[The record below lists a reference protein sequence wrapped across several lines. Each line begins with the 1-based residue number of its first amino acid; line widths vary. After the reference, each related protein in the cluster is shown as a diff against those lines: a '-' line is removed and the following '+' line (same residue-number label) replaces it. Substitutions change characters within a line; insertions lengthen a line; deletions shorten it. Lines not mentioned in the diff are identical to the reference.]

1 MNEPDFLW
9 FCVLQNDG
17 EYLGTKE
24 LPPRKPTLEY
34 ISSLIETAG
43 EMGFSSLLTATN
55 YHSTLEN
62 YTAAIAALA
71 RTKSAGLLIAVRP
84 GMFDAAMYAKM
95 ISTAQNL
102 FPGRVRV
109 NIVTGSSP
117 AENAMYGDFEPHE
130 QRYERTKE
138 FMMILRKLWTEEG
151 ALEYQSDRYHYA
163 GTILEP
169 KPAQPIP
176 LYFGGASEPAMRI
189 AAELADCYLLWGEP
203 IEMLKTRIARIKEL
217 EQEFGRT
224 LKIGLRTHVV
234 VRETEDEAIAA
245 ANRMISKIDPKVR
258 ENFMKS
264 YSKVDST
271 GQGNQIKILQS
282 ALEKGDLFI
291 EANLWAGVGMARSGV
306 GVAIVGNPE
315 QVAAKIRD
323 FQDIGT
329 STNADALVNWS
340 CRSSKTRQ
348 SRVSENCLT
357 LALHQPFKTREC
369 LSPIFYKNEIPEPH
383 VITKF
388 PSLDVER
395 RRPRPLGARLGS
407 RRARDESIKINRCL
421 KCLRHK
427 KIKKAF

>member
-9 FCVLQNDG
+9 FCILQNDG

-43 EMGFSSLLTATN
+43 ELGFSSLLTATN

-71 RTKSAGLLIAVRP
+71 RTKGAGLLIAVRP

-95 ISTAQNL
+95 IATAQNL

-130 QRYERTKE
+130 QRYERTRE
-138 FMMILRKLWTEEG
+138 FMLLLRKLWTQEA
-151 ALEYQSDRYHYA
+151 ALEYQSDRYHYV

-217 EQEFGRT
+217 ELEFGRT

-234 VRETEDEAIAA
+234 VRETEEEAIAA
-245 ANRMISKIDPKVR
+245 ANRMISKIDPAVR

-264 YSKVDST
+264 YAKVDST

-282 ALEKGDLFI
+282 ALAKGDLFI
-291 EANLWAGVGMARSGV
+291 EPNLWAGVGMARSGV

-315 QVAAKIRD
+315 QVAAKIRGY
-323 FQDIGT
+323 QEIGIDT
-329 STNADALVNWS
+329 FIFSGYPHLDECRRFGELVMPIVKNTKI
-340 CRSSKTRQ
+340 SSERK
-348 SRVSENCLT
+348 L
-357 LALHQPFKTREC
+357 F
-369 LSPIFYKNEIPEPH
+369 
-383 VITKF
+383 
-388 PSLDVER
+388 DVGVA
-395 RRPRPLGARLGS
+395 PT
-407 RRARDESIKINRCL
+407 I
-421 KCLRHK
+421 
-427 KIKKAF
+427 

>member
-1 MNEPDFLW
+1 MLDSSIMNELDFLW

-34 ISSLIETAG
+34 ISNLIDTAG

-55 YHSTLEN
+55 YHSMLEN

-71 RTKSAGLLIAVRP
+71 RSKNAGLLIAVRP

-95 ISTAQNL
+95 VATAQNL

-138 FMMILRKLWTEEG
+138 FMQLLRTFWTNEG
-151 ALEYQSDRYHYA
+151 VINYQSERYHYA
-163 GTILEP
+163 GVVLEP
-169 KPAQPIP
+169 KPVQPIP

-203 IEMLKTRIARIKEL
+203 LEMLKTRIARMKEL
-217 EQEFGRT
+217 EQEYGRT
-224 LKIGLRTHVV
+224 VKLGIRTHVV
-234 VRETEDEAIAA
+234 VRETEEEAIAA

-264 YSKVDST
+264 YAKVDST

-291 EANLWAGVGMARSGV
+291 EPNLWAGVGMARSGV
-306 GVAIVGNPE
+306 GVAIVGSPE
-315 QVAAKIRD
+315 QVAAKIRGYQEIGID
-323 FQDIGT
+323 TFIFSGYPHLDECRRFGELVMPYFKQDQISSDRKLFDIGVAPT
-329 STNADALVNWS
+329 
-340 CRSSKTRQ
+340 
-348 SRVSENCLT
+348 
-357 LALHQPFKTREC
+357 
-369 LSPIFYKNEIPEPH
+369 I
-383 VITKF
+383 
-388 PSLDVER
+388 
-395 RRPRPLGARLGS
+395 
-407 RRARDESIKINRCL
+407 
-421 KCLRHK
+421 
-427 KIKKAF
+427 

>member
-34 ISSLIETAG
+34 ISSLIETAS

-71 RTKSAGLLIAVRP
+71 RTKGAGLLIAVRP

-95 ISTAQNL
+95 VSTAQNL

-130 QRYERTKE
+130 QRYERTRE
-138 FMMILRKLWTEEG
+138 FMMILRKLWTQEG
-151 ALEYQSDRYHYA
+151 ALEYQSARYHYA

-203 IEMLKTRIARIKEL
+203 FEMLKTRIARIKEL
-217 EQEFGRT
+217 ELEFGRT

-234 VRETEDEAIAA
+234 VRETEEEAIAA

-264 YSKVDST
+264 YAKVDST

-282 ALEKGDLFI
+282 ALAKGDLFI
-291 EANLWAGVGMARSGV
+291 EPHLWAGVGMARSGV
-306 GVAIVGNPE
+306 GVAIVGSPE
-315 QVAAKIRD
+315 QVAAKIRGY
-323 FQDIGT
+323 QDIGIDT
-329 STNADALVNWS
+329 FIFSGYPHLDECRRFGELVMPLVKNTQI
-340 CRSSKTRQ
+340 SSERK
-348 SRVSENCLT
+348 L
-357 LALHQPFKTREC
+357 F
-369 LSPIFYKNEIPEPH
+369 
-383 VITKF
+383 
-388 PSLDVER
+388 DVGVA
-395 RRPRPLGARLGS
+395 PT
-407 RRARDESIKINRCL
+407 I
-421 KCLRHK
+421 
-427 KIKKAF
+427 